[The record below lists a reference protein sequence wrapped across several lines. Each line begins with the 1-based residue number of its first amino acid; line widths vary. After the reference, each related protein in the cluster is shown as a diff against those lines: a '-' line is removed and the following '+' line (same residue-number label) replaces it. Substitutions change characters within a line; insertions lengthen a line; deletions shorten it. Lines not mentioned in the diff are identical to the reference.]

1 MKIQSNS
8 TNFKSNIKLISEA
21 EFQNKV
27 KKFNPKKH
35 YIGYPWT
42 ADGIKKGKKLFTTS
56 ILDCIAGGI
65 IDKNTIRMFHIC
77 TMSNS
82 TAKKHNLMGFKI
94 KQIEQRLLKDID
106 FANENLHAFILG
118 GFQLREDAKYNINK
132 LNKIKKIF
140 EKNQIPYSIIGARRD
155 VQYFGEYSLL
165 YDNKTD
171 TIFISNS
178 LSRSSGSNEKPKE
191 IEVFDNKIVYHTPA
205 SIKTGFKRPEVTGSS
220 EDFFKSQFRQVSL
233 CKFDKFI

>member
-1 MKIQSNS
+1 M
-8 TNFKSNIKLISEA
+8 
-21 EFQNKV
+21 
-27 KKFNPKKH
+27 
-35 YIGYPWT
+35 
-42 ADGIKKGKKLFTTS
+42 
-56 ILDCIAGGI
+56 
-65 IDKNTIRMFHIC
+65 
-77 TMSNS
+77 
-82 TAKKHNLMGFKI
+82 
-94 KQIEQRLLKDID
+94 
-106 FANENLHAFILG
+106 
-118 GFQLREDAKYNINK
+118 REDAKYNINK

-178 LSRSSGSNEKPKE
+178 LSSSSGSNEKPKE
-191 IEVFDNKIVYHTPA
+191 IEVFDNKVVYHTPA